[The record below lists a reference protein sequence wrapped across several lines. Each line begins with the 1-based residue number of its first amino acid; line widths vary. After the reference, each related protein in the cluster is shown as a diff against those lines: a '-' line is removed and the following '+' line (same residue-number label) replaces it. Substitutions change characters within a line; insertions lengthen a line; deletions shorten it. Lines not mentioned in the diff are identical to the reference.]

1 MSALDPHKLGLR
13 PERGIRCTAL
23 WIALSAAWLATLA
36 LAGCHSPSSRATAPE
51 HAPPPNAQEP
61 EDASYDWHALLVA
74 PFGSVL
80 KEIPLTLHE
89 VLLFKDEAHA
99 GAKAD
104 DAAADAECYAADSPG
119 PRFVG
124 RTPDEYLLCFRQ
136 DRLSRIQASV
146 LLPTAQAP
154 GMFAAACA
162 RWLKNAAATG
172 RTEPPNAAAPSATVP
187 SGSDCVGRDGP
198 VRFSGRLGEESGRP
212 DVPQTDGP
220 AAETTLSITL
230 DSAPAP

>member
-1 MSALDPHKLGLR
+1 MSALDPRKPGLHL
-13 PERGIRCTAL
+13 ERGSRSTAL

-104 DAAADAECYAADSPG
+104 DAAADAECYAADTPA

-124 RTPDEYLLCFRQ
+124 RTPDEYVLCFTQ

-146 LLPTAQAP
+146 RLPTAEAP
-154 GMFAAACA
+154 GVFAAACA
-162 RWLKNAAATG
+162 RWLKNAVATA
-172 RTEPPNAAAPSATVP
+172 REPPSVAAPSAAVP
-187 SGSDCVGRDGP
+187 SGGVCVGRDGP
-198 VRFSGRLGEESGRP
+198 VRFSGRLGEELG
-212 DVPQTDGP
+212 VPQADGP

-230 DSAPAP
+230 DSAPVP

>member
-1 MSALDPHKLGLR
+1 MSALDPRKPGLHL
-13 PERGIRCTAL
+13 ERGSRSTAL

-51 HAPPPNAQEP
+51 HAPPNAQEP

-104 DAAADAECYAADSPG
+104 DAAADAECYAADTPA

-124 RTPDEYLLCFRQ
+124 RTPDEYVLCFTQ

-146 LLPTAQAP
+146 RLPTAEAP
-154 GMFAAACA
+154 GVFAAACA
-162 RWLKNAAATG
+162 RWLKNAVATG
-172 RTEPPNAAAPSATVP
+172 RTEPPNAGAPGATVQ
-187 SGSDCVGRDGP
+187 SAGVCVGRDGP
-198 VRFSGRLGEESGRP
+198 VRFSGRLGEELG
-212 DVPQTDGP
+212 VPQADGP

-230 DSAPAP
+230 DSAPVP